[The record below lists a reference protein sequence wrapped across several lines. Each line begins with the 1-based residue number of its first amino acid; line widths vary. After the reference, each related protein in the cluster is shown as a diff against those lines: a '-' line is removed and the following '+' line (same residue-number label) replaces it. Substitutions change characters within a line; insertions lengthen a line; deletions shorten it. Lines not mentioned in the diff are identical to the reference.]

1 MNRVIRYGAHA
12 TQVDEEAGL
21 SDKDDPQIDFGEFR
35 RALSCFATGVA
46 VVTTRDSEGEPV
58 GMTISSFNSVS
69 LDPPLVLWS
78 IAEDSYSYDA
88 FMAAE
93 YFAVNV
99 LTMEQQHLS
108 SRFATK
114 RIDKFEGLGCREGL
128 HGAPILPEY
137 AACFECRTEYRY
149 EGGDHKIIVGRVLR
163 LEDREADPLIRFR
176 GRFLNNGGS
185 QPEDG

>member
-1 MNRVIRYGAHA
+1 LTDSI
-12 TQVDEEAGL
+12 
-21 SDKDDPQIDFGEFR
+21 DPQINLSEFR

-46 VVTTRDSEGEPV
+46 VVTTLDEKGERV

-78 IAEDSYSYDA
+78 IAIDAQSYDA
-88 FMAAE
+88 FLNAE

-99 LTMEQQHLS
+99 LTLEQENLS
-108 SRFATK
+108 ERFAT
-114 RIDKFEGLGCREGL
+114 RGVDKFVGLDCRDGL

-137 AACFECRTEYRY
+137 AACFECRTEHRY

-163 LEDREADPLIRFR
+163 LEDRETDPLIIYR
-176 GRFLNNGGS
+176 GRFLKTGG
-185 QPEDG
+185 PYPDDT